1 MEYSGKASQAVAFV
15 STGRLLVQATR
26 PRQWTKNLLVYM
38 ALFFTVN
45 ETWDAGDIGEIL
57 PLLGKTTLG
66 FLIFCALS
74 GAVYLANDI
83 FDVRRDRLHP
93 RKQYRPIAS
102 GQLPVSTAWAAAG
115 VLAAGGVASAF
126 LREPLFGGIAT
137 AYLATMTAYTLVLK
151 RLIVLDVFAIS
162 AGFVLRAVAGAAVIQ
177 VPISPWLYI
186 CTGLGALFIA
196 LAKRR
201 SELAR
206 AGERAPSQRDT
217 LEWYTK
223 GLLDQLTP
231 VVATSVV
238 IAYSFYT
245 FTPPNLPDN
254 HTMMLTIPFVI
265 YGVFRYTYLMH
276 VKDAGENPEET
287 LTSDVPLIIAIVSWL
302 AAAATVLVVFRG

>member
-15 STGRLLVQATR
+15 STGRLLVRATR
-26 PRQWTKNLLVYM
+26 PKQWTKNLLVYM

-45 ETWDAGDIGEIL
+45 ETWDAGDIGEML
-57 PLLGKTTLG
+57 PLLGKTTLA
-66 FLIFCALS
+66 FLIFSALS

-83 FDVRRDRLHP
+83 FDVHRDRLHP
-93 RKQYRPIAS
+93 RKRNRPIAS
-102 GQLPVSTAWAAAG
+102 GLLPIDTAWRAAG
-115 VLAAGGVASAF
+115 ALASVGAGSAF
-126 LREPLFGGIAT
+126 LLEPLFGGIAL
-137 AYLATMTAYTLVLK
+137 AYLATMAAYTLVLK
-151 RLIVLDVFAIS
+151 RLIVLDVFVIS
-162 AGFVLRAVAGAAVIQ
+162 AGFVLRAVAGAAAIR

-201 SELAR
+201 GELAL

-217 LEWYTK
+217 LEWYTT
-223 GLLDQLTP
+223 GLLDQLTA

-245 FTPPNLPDN
+245 FTAPNLPDN
-254 HTMMLTIPFVI
+254 HTMMLTIPFVV

-276 VKDAGENPEET
+276 VKGAGENPEET
-287 LTSDVPLIIAIVSWL
+287 LTSDLPLIITIASWL
-302 AAAATVLVVFRG
+302 ATAATVLVVFRG